1 MKLIATV
8 SAISLLAGT
17 AGAVL
22 AQSQTQPQTQPN
34 QPANQPRQPGQM
46 SPDKEAQKQ
55 QHTFRVLAFARV
67 ENEESG
73 EVSVRTE
80 TMPVR
85 TTADRARALTT
96 AEAARWARSFS
107 DAPGQKLLSWNA
119 TIVGPLGAQD
129 AGMTSNPD
137 QPRMPTLDT
146 DRDIAFVVYAPGK
159 QEGARNRVSP
169 TFWIANWSGGEVK
182 IEIPKDVPNR
192 DKVRLTIVALE
203 GQPESWAKQ
212 DGRDL
217 GTGLKSGDSVQLPGP
232 AAGELGAP
240 ALAVHS
246 EVLAQQESGAWII
259 GYRD

>member
-17 AGAVL
+17 AGTVF
-22 AQSQTQPQTQPN
+22 AQGQTQPQT
-34 QPANQPRQPGQM
+34 QPRQPGQM
-46 SPDKEAQKQ
+46 SPDENAQKQ

-73 EVSVRTE
+73 ETSVRTE
-80 TMPVR
+80 TIPVR

-96 AEAARWARSFS
+96 AEAARWARSFA
-107 DAPGQKLLSWNA
+107 DAPGQKLVSWNA
-119 TIVGPLGAQD
+119 TIVGPLGAQES
-129 AGMTSNPD
+129 GMGSDPD
-137 QPRMPTLDT
+137 QPRMPMLDT

-159 QEGARNRVSP
+159 QEGAKNRVSP
-169 TFWIANWSGGEVK
+169 TFWIANWSGGEVE
-182 IEIPKDVPNR
+182 IEIPQDVQNR

-203 GQPESWAKQ
+203 GQPESWANQ
-212 DGRDL
+212 DGREL
-217 GTGLKSGDSVQLPGP
+217 GKELKSGDTVQLPGP